1 MSANKKSRSRMKAT
15 KATLKKAALKLENST
30 HDAAIVF
37 TDGNGDVWADST
49 TIALE
54 LGVSPFTWSGVMLP
68 ECEKFYG
75 GDRNVFRRVRGRRA
89 IWNWNLV
96 RAWMLQRRSPKAGF
110 APRYIQ
116 KLRARGE
123 LAA

>member
-1 MSANKKSRSRMKAT
+1 MKVKKAT
-15 KATLKKAALKLENST
+15 LKLENST
-30 HDAAIVF
+30 HEAAIVF
-37 TDGNGDVWADST
+37 TDENGDLWADST

-54 LGVSPFTWSGVMLP
+54 LGVSPFTWSNVMLS

-75 GDRNVFRRVRGRRA
+75 GDRNLFRKVRGRRA
-89 IWNWNLV
+89 IWHWRLIHE
-96 RAWMLQRRSPKAGF
+96 WMLQRRSPKAGF
-110 APRYIQ
+110 EPRYIQ